1 MSAVCPL
8 SGVKRTKSKQR
19 AMSAFD
25 PKRTRAAVFAAV
37 HGRGLLYLAWSLGLE
52 SAMKQREFITLIRGA
67 DLNR

>member
-1 MSAVCPL
+1 
-8 SGVKRTKSKQR
+8 
-19 AMSAFD
+19 MSAFD